1 MNEHVKAPAKNQAK
15 PRRVEITGHS
25 QITVNKKW
33 VAAIVLILVVFTG
46 MVGWMYM
53 VAATSRPPTIK
64 TGGY

>member
-1 MNEHVKAPAKNQAK
+1 MSEQVQKQVNDPAKT
-15 PRRVEITGHS
+15 RRVEITGHS

-33 VAAIVLILVVFTG
+33 VAAIVLILLVFTSA
-46 MVGWMYM
+46 VGWMYM

>member
-1 MNEHVKAPAKNQAK
+1 MDQQAQDTAK
-15 PRRVEITGHS
+15 PRRVEITGQS

-33 VAAIVLILVVFTG
+33 VAAIVVILLFFTS

-53 VAATSRPPTIK
+53 IAATSRPPTTK

>member
-1 MNEHVKAPAKNQAK
+1 MNEQLEGKRPESA

-33 VAAIVLILVVFTG
+33 VVIIIAILVVFTG
-46 MVGWMYM
+46 IVGWMFEIS
-53 VAATSRPPTIK
+53 ATSRPPTIS